1 MASTEAAEL
10 RLVSSIRYKL
20 ANSSGD
26 EKKLSDT
33 LATHLVPLMAKAGS
47 PHKAVRDATFQ
58 AFISVNNF
66 VKPVGVAIPV
76 AGLLRQY
83 KSATSPMVKQ
93 LDLNLIKQGLVRLDQ
108 DKRRELLPV
117 VIQGIS
123 KETNVASAAGFFN
136 IFLRLLLEISLPG
149 RGTKEDVGL
158 RETIGLSDAADARYV
173 SSWLGKLF
181 LLRQDIALAPE
192 DDIESLLRRTPTGL
206 TKEDIAFLRNNNPQA
221 WRPGTPNSLSL
232 PECKTKAIGFLGS
245 GAFLDNERHLP
256 TIYAAGSADSRIA
269 TVADDILKR
278 STVDLEDEVLLK
290 SLFKAHNQVPAAQR
304 IQIMRLLSKS
314 LKACTLHNEVLD
326 AVLGDFMLTSPDAVE
341 TEPSIARGLEALR
354 LHQTL
359 LAFLAWIARNGSTT
373 SERSNGAMGA
383 ALVFILK
390 DFILKQGWPEPVSR
404 GSQSQFQDEQRL
416 RANAY
421 ETIGTL
427 SRGSTFES
435 KAKETLLK
443 WLFDSLVSDP
453 STEVVVHI
461 ESALSSM
468 MGVFKSQAT
477 AEHRNLEI
485 LLLEY
490 MSLAE
495 GQGLRSARHVAAR
508 FANNCLPYSDV
519 NARWI
524 DILALSGGSSE
535 RRDVLEEGQRGLDPW
550 WATKLQPDTTLALPD
565 WSQMITTFFDQT
577 PREVGDGEMA
587 VDQTSKYTMFTNERL
602 NAFPIALRFVKQN
615 ILLQALGELN
625 IEVDWEMQLENK
637 LQNDLKTRDQVR
649 TFLAAADSGVLA
661 QLLHASLDGL
671 KDHPEIGAEESVSCL
686 AEILS
691 HMPCGSIPANL
702 AGRSGELLEVLASNN
717 QKVRHLAAK
726 AFAIMA
732 PLDENSS
739 QSITKLRAFIES
751 VHTSP
756 PASLSAQ
763 YQGSIAALG
772 GFFSRAAL
780 YGKKVDNGA
789 HLNFLKDRFLLA
801 LDGPDAAVKDAAI
814 EAVNQLWSVGLCFPD
829 SSGEFKRIIDALF
842 KLGEANNEK
851 AIRAIG
857 RLAIPADADKD
868 NADTQE
874 DSTSIVL
881 TQLFKLFELKRTEV
895 HFATG
900 EALAAAVARWDSDS
914 VQLVL
919 DVQPQGSGESDVVQV
934 LRKRPARIEFV
945 LEKLIKDCKTTKPS
959 LLKASGIWL
968 FCVIQYCSHL
978 PEIQARLRDCQ
989 VAFMRLLTGRDELVQ
1004 ETASRGLALVYERG
1018 DESLK
1023 GDLVKDLVA
1032 SFTGTKTQLKVDDDT
1047 ELFDAGALPTG
1058 EGKSVTSYKDII
1070 SLANEV
1076 GDQSLVYK
1084 FMALATNAA
1093 TWTARSAFG
1102 RFGLSNILSEADLD
1116 PKIYPKLFRYRF
1128 DPNSNVRRSM
1138 DDIWK
1143 AVVKDSSA
1151 TIDAHFDDIMTDLL
1165 KSILDGKEWRVREAS
1180 CAAVADLIYGQQFT
1194 KYEKYYTDIWRVT
1207 LRVIDDQKS
1216 SVRAAALKLC
1226 MGLSKSL
1233 VTQLQEH
1240 NASGSAKAMITQVLP
1255 FLLSDKGVENSVEEV
1270 KVMAITTV
1278 LDVVKHG
1285 GETLKPF
1292 IPTIIIH
1299 FLGLL
1304 STIEPQQIN
1313 YYYQRVSEEDRE
1325 GLDKLRSSAATRSP
1339 LFECITNCLRFAD
1352 DTVLKELAPLLVQT
1366 IKSALGMQTKIG
1378 CSEVLSTL
1386 ALRHSIL
1393 MPPYNGLFL
1402 KAMETQ
1408 VLDRNN
1414 EVNRA
1419 YAKSAAYL
1427 LRTASPETRERF
1439 TNKLTLLYMGAEEDA
1454 RRQKVAD
1461 AVLAIAKVSP
1471 DAFNDFE
1478 ARLLPFAYLGKHDTD
1493 EYVSEAFEEV
1503 WSQHAGG
1510 SHTVKRFIPEIV
1522 DFVTRALDTSKW
1534 ALQHGGAL
1542 AIASMV
1548 TALSSAAGKEGQ
1560 FGENDLTTIWPILD
1574 KALALKTFKG
1584 KEKLITAY
1592 PLFVRHGRKFWASD
1606 KSAATQTKKI
1616 AIREAKRNNEEYR
1629 PFAFEALGEFAS
1641 ARDDLDMYKE
1651 VVALVSE
1658 FLTPDPKETQSDA
1671 ERKITQAAVKSVL
1684 KSYNRERMKTDCAAV
1699 LLEIVATMEDSK
1711 TALKTARD
1719 AWLHG
1724 SVEILANAEKTS
1736 ARLPT
1741 SPHDPLAKKWFSL
1754 ALADEADV
1762 MLESQRLD
1770 RAKALGAVVKAVK
1783 KGVFG
1788 PCGELEGVLSDMRT
1802 KISDMASAERSLD
1815 VQKALRNAAD

>member
-26 EKKLSDT
+26 EKKLSET

-66 VKPVGVAIPV
+66 VKPAGVAIPV

-93 LDLNLIKQGLVRLDQ
+93 LDLNLIKQGLARLDQ

-117 VIQGIS
+117 VVQGIS
-123 KETNVASAAGFFN
+123 QETNVASAAGFFN
-136 IFLRLLLEISLPG
+136 IFLRLLLEISIPG
-149 RGTKEDVGL
+149 RGTKEDIGL

-173 SSWLGKLF
+173 AAWLGKLF
-181 LLRQDIALAPE
+181 LLRQDIALAAE
-192 DDIESLLRRTPTGL
+192 DEIESLLRRTPTGL
-206 TKEDIAFLRNNNPQA
+206 TKEDVAFLRNNNPHA

-245 GAFLDNERHLP
+245 GAFLDDERHLP

-278 STVDLEDEVLLK
+278 SKVDLEDEALLK
-290 SLFKAHNQVPAAQR
+290 ALFKAHNQVPAAQR

-314 LKACTLHNEVLD
+314 MKACTLHSEVVD
-326 AVLGDFMLTSPDAVE
+326 AVLGDFMLTSPDAAE
-341 TEPSIARGLEALR
+341 GEPSIARGLEALR

-373 SERSNGAMGA
+373 SERSNGAMGGS
-383 ALVFILK
+383 LVFILK
-390 DFILKQGWPEPVSR
+390 DFILKQGWPEPISR

-468 MGVFKSQAT
+468 MGLFKSQAT
-477 AEHRNLEI
+477 DEHRDLEI

-490 MSLAE
+490 MTLTE

-519 NARWI
+519 KARWI
-524 DILALSGGSSE
+524 DILALSGGSTE

-550 WATKLQPDTTLALPD
+550 WATKLQPDSTLTLPD

-577 PREVGDGEMA
+577 PREIGDSEMA
-587 VDQTSKYTMFTNERL
+587 VDQTSKYPLFTNERL
-602 NAFPIALRFVKQN
+602 RAFPIALRFVKQN

-625 IEVDWEMQLENK
+625 IEVDWDLQLENK
-637 LQNDLKTRDQVR
+637 LQNDLKTRDQIR
-649 TFLAAADSGVLA
+649 TFLATADSVVLG

-671 KDHPEIGAEESVSCL
+671 RDHPETGAEEAVTCL
-686 AEILS
+686 AELLA
-691 HMPCGSIPANL
+691 HMPSTSIPATL
-702 AGRSGELLEVLASNN
+702 AQRSGELLEVLPSNN

-726 AFAIMA
+726 VFAILA
-732 PLDENSS
+732 PLDDNASH
-739 QSITKLRAFIES
+739 SIAKLRSFVES
-751 VHTSP
+751 AGTSP
-756 PASLSAQ
+756 PAALSAQ
-763 YQGSIAALG
+763 YQGSIASLAG
-772 GFFSRAAL
+772 YFSRAAL
-780 YGKKVDNGA
+780 YGKDVDEA
-789 HLNFLKDRFLLA
+789 HLGFLKGRFLSA
-801 LDGPDAAVKDAAI
+801 LDRSDAAI
-814 EAVNQLWSVGLCFPD
+814 KDSAIEAMNQLWSVGLCFPD
-829 SSGEFKRIIDALF
+829 SHDGFKHILDALF
-842 KLGEANNEK
+842 KLAEANNEK

-857 RLAIPADADKD
+857 RLAIPAAADQDKADK
-868 NADTQE
+868 QE
-874 DSTSIVL
+874 DSVTSVL
-881 TQLFKLFELKRTEV
+881 TQLFKLFEIKRTEV

-900 EALAAAVARWDSDS
+900 EALAAVVARWDSDA
-914 VQLVL
+914 VQLGR
-919 DVQPQGSGESDVVQV
+919 DVQPQGSGESDVVQT
-934 LRKRPARIEFV
+934 LRKRPGRIENV
-945 LEKLIKDCKTTKPS
+945 LEKLINDCKTTKPS

-968 FCVIQYCSHL
+968 FCIIQYCSHL
-978 PEIQARLRDCQ
+978 PEIQARLRECQ

-1023 GDLVKDLVA
+1023 GELVKDLVA

-1116 PKIYPKLFRYRF
+1116 PKIYPALFRYRF

-1151 TIDAHFDDIMTDLL
+1151 TIDAHFDAIMTDLL

-1207 LRVIDDQKS
+1207 LRVIDDQKA

-1240 NASGSAKAMITQVLP
+1240 NSSGSAKAMITQVLP

-1352 DTVLKELAPLLVQT
+1352 DGVLKELAPQLVQT
-1366 IKSALGMQTKIG
+1366 TKSALGMQTKIG

-1393 MPPYNGLFL
+1393 LPPYNGLFL

-1471 DAFNDFE
+1471 DAFNDLE
-1478 ARLLPFAYLGKHDTD
+1478 SRLLPFAYLGKHDTD
-1493 EYVSEAFEEV
+1493 EYVSEVFEEV

-1522 DFVTRALDTSKW
+1522 DFVTKALDTSKW

-1548 TALSSAAGKEGQ
+1548 TALSSAAGKDGQ
-1560 FGENDLTTIWPILD
+1560 FGEKDLATIWPVLD

-1584 KEKLITAY
+1584 KEKLVTAY
-1592 PLFVRHGRKFWASD
+1592 PLFVRHGRKFWAND
-1606 KSAATQTKKI
+1606 KPAATQTKKI
-1616 AIREAKRNNEEYR
+1616 ALREAKRNNDEYR
-1629 PFAFEALGEFAS
+1629 PFAFEALGGFAS
-1641 ARDDLDMYKE
+1641 ARDDLDMYEE
-1651 VVALVSE
+1651 VVGIVSE
-1658 FLTPDPKETQSDA
+1658 YLSPDSKETQSDT
-1671 ERKITQAAVKSVL
+1671 ERRTTQAAVKAVL
-1684 KSYNRERMKTDCAAV
+1684 NSYSRERMKTDCAAV
-1699 LLEIVATMEDSK
+1699 LQDIVATMEDSK
-1711 TALKTARD
+1711 ATLKIARD
-1719 AWLHG
+1719 AWFSG
-1724 SVEILANAEKTS
+1724 SVEVLANAGKSGSTQPTS
-1736 ARLPT
+1736 AHESLVR
-1741 SPHDPLAKKWFSL
+1741 KWLSL
-1754 ALADEADV
+1754 VVADEADV
-1762 MLESQRLD
+1762 ILESQRLD
-1770 RAKALGAVVKAVK
+1770 RAKALGAVVKAVR

-1788 PCGELEGVLSDMRT
+1788 PSGELEGVLSDMRT
-1802 KISDMASAERSLD
+1802 KMSEMASAERSLD
-1815 VQKALRNAAD
+1815 VQKALRTAAE